1 MVSIQSRLPDTSDR
15 PHKRDLTKAPSLG
28 STSPMKF
35 ATPLWADC
43 PPSPDITDQEAA
55 LFTLAQAAENELAA
69 QPIRQALWQLWATA
83 PDEAAQALLDRGMS
97 ARGSYDFLGA
107 MDAFDR
113 LVEYCPD
120 YAEGYNQRAFVN
132 FLREDFEPALTDL
145 DLALARNPN
154 HVAALSGKALTL
166 MGLGRGD
173 EAQDV
178 LREAIK
184 LNPWIPERGLLS
196 EPSGEE
202 L

>member
-1 MVSIQSRLPDTSDR
+1 MV
-15 PHKRDLTKAPSLG
+15 
-28 STSPMKF
+28 
-35 ATPLWADC
+35 
-43 PPSPDITDQEAA
+43 DISEQEAA
-55 LFTLAQAAENELAA
+55 LFNQAKAAKNELAA
-69 QPIRQALWQLWATA
+69 QPIRQALWKLWATA
-83 PDEAAQALLDRGMS
+83 PDDAAQALLDRGMS

-107 MDAFDR
+107 IEAFDR

-132 FLREDFEPALTDL
+132 FLREDFEPALKDL
-145 DLALARNPN
+145 DLALERSPN

-166 MGLGRGD
+166 MGLGRAD

-184 LNPWIPERGLLS
+184 LNPWIPERGLLTK
-196 EPSGEE
+196 PLGEE